1 MSLGNNLL
9 YTQTLNNRQLP
20 TAMSVKNPATGLVAV
35 AQTSVYD
42 VNKNVKSITD
52 LVNPQFSKAMSY
64 DGLNR
69 LVTANGPWGSGS
81 FTYDSLGNIRSKT
94 LGTRV
99 VNISYDNATNR
110 VSANTDS
117 ASSSRAFSYDSK
129 GNVTSILKNGEEQV
143 FRNDNGN
150 FLRKI
155 THNDYEHG
163 YVLDGNNKRTITRI
177 RDHVNGTFK
186 VNNTLYTKD
195 GKLSHILKFG
205 YGANSYVEETDYIHV
220 NGKTIARI
228 TGDNVTYLHNDIIG
242 SPIAGTSSTG
252 NVLWG
257 EDYTP
262 FGEKRIDDA
271 VNHDKDGYTGHVSDN
286 LTGLTYMQARYYDPV
301 IGRFYSNDPVGFTG
315 DITTFNRYSYVG
327 NNPYTYTDPNGKTRW
342 KIDAGI
348 KLVGTTGGAL
358 NLGFSFDDE
367 SFEISITAGG
377 SGRLGAE
384 AGTDLSFST
393 EPSSTKGNTADGK
406 VTTDLSIGT
415 GEESIKAEGEYSSA
429 TGLDGNITLPSAIK
443 VDANGVNL
451 SPNIGAS
458 IGLGVQGTVN
468 ISIPDTINNISNAV
482 SSAMNSV
489 SEAANQCAANPG
501 TSC

>member
-1 MSLGNNLL
+1 MKKIILIISFIVLGLFN
-9 YTQTLNNRQLP
+9 QH
-20 TAMSVKNPATGLVAV
+20 AIADV
-35 AQTSVYD
+35 VY
-42 VNKNVKSITD
+42 V
-52 LVNPQFSKAMSY
+52 
-64 DGLNR
+64 
-69 LVTANGPWGSGS
+69 
-81 FTYDSLGNIRSKT
+81 
-94 LGTRV
+94 
-99 VNISYDNATNR
+99 
-110 VSANTDS
+110 
-117 ASSSRAFSYDSK
+117 
-129 GNVTSILKNGEEQV
+129 
-143 FRNDNGN
+143 
-150 FLRKI
+150 
-155 THNDYEHG
+155 HNDA
-163 YVLDGNNKRTITRI
+163 L
-177 RDHVNGTFK
+177 
-186 VNNTLYTKD
+186 
-195 GKLSHILKFG
+195 
-205 YGANSYVEETDYIHV
+205 
-220 NGKTIARI
+220 
-228 TGDNVTYLHNDIIG
+228 G
-242 SPIAGTSSTG
+242 SPIMESDANGAIIPGSHSH
-252 NVLWG
+252 
-257 EDYTP
+257 YKP
-262 FGEKRIDDA
+262 FGETLEASKDD
-271 VNHDKDGYTGHVSDN
+271 VGYTGHLNDSD
-286 LTGLTYMQARYYDPV
+286 LGLTYMQARYYDPV

-348 KLVGTTGGAL
+348 KIVGTIGGAF

-377 SGRLGAE
+377 SGRFGAE

-406 VTTDLSIGT
+406 VTADLSIGT
-415 GEESIKAEGEYSSA
+415 GEESIKVEGEYSSA

-458 IGLGVQGTVN
+458 IGLGAQGTVN